1 MLEGDPLRPVMQDPP
16 GACTA
21 GVAGRAPKSRRSSA
35 DDCRIAAISQGDE
48 LSYRLRPPR
57 PFLARLR
64 AEDRPAL
71 LRELDLR
78 ERDELR
84 ALLRADFLAPRL
96 ADLDPFRADRRALF
110 LAPLRAD
117 FLLPPLDERRV
128 DFLRG
133 AAREVPVPSRRLG
146 EGSSKS
152 KDDGDDAGEGE
163 GGLSEGKGSIHPEPD
178 QPISI

>member
-1 MLEGDPLRPVMQDPP
+1 
-16 GACTA
+16 
-21 GVAGRAPKSRRSSA
+21 
-35 DDCRIAAISQGDE
+35 
-48 LSYRLRPPR
+48 
-57 PFLARLR
+57 LARLR
-64 AEDRPAL
+64 EEDRPAL
-71 LRELDLR
+71 LRALDLRPR

-96 ADLDPFRADRRALF
+96 ADLVPFRADRRALF

-117 FLLPPLDERRV
+117 FLLPRFDDRRV